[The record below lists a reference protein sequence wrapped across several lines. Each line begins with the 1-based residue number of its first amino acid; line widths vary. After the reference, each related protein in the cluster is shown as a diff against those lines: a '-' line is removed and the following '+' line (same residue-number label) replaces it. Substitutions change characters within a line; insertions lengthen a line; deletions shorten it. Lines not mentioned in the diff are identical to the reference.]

1 MAAEKGGFVK
11 LISSDKQVFVLER
24 RIASVSG
31 RLRTIFSGAGA
42 EAAKAEV
49 TLELPG
55 AVLEKVCQY
64 FVRARLRRTAPP
76 TPPLLPG
83 PRRRTASSAVYLPP
97 SHPLPRRPGHASSP
111 SSRSTTK

>member
-1 MAAEKGGFVK
+1 MSADKGGFVK
-11 LISSDKQVFVLER
+11 LISSDKHVFILER

-42 EAAKAEV
+42 EAGKAEV

-64 FVRARLRRTAPP
+64 FVRARARI
-76 TPPLLPG
+76 
-83 PRRRTASSAVYLPP
+83 
-97 SHPLPRRPGHASSP
+97 
-111 SSRSTTK
+111 